1 MPSVLFVCT
10 GNLHRSPMAEILFR
24 KKVAHMGDEWRIESA
39 GTWAR
44 DGDHAPPEINH
55 ILNERGLDADD
66 HRSQIVS
73 RRLLRGHNLILV
85 MAGNH
90 KEALQAEFPDLADR
104 IYLLSEMVGVVQDVK
119 DPIGGPLDDFRVTAD
134 EIDQYLTQGFDKIC
148 ALAEGEYLL
157 KP

>member
-24 KKVAHMGDEWRIESA
+24 QKVAHREDEWRIESA

-44 DGDHAPPEINH
+44 HGDRTTSEVQ
-55 ILNERGLDADD
+55 LVMEERGLDASD

-73 RRLLRGHNLILV
+73 RRLLRGHNLVLV

-90 KEALQAEFPDLADR
+90 KEALEAEFPDLADR
-104 IYLLSEMVGVVQDVK
+104 IYLLSEMVGLVQDVE
-119 DPIGGPLDDFRVTAD
+119 DPIGGPVDEFRIAAD
-134 EIDQYLTQGFDKIC
+134 EIDRYLIQGFDRIC
-148 ALAEGEYLL
+148 ALAGGEV
-157 KP
+157 